1 MSTTS
6 ERRYRRQQQRL
17 KEKLHKKFIER
28 IKGKSN
34 EEILQIMDQIRSKY
48 GIEYRG
54 EDNVIKQEDGQPNY

>member
-34 EEILQIMDQIRSKY
+34 EEILQIMDQIRFKY